1 MADLNIPNLN
11 KKSDKYLFKN
21 KLPLKRKSK
30 TKLLTE
36 SFLML
41 ALSFLLAFINYL
53 IPKKMILL
61 KNLFF
66 NIEKSYLIFI
76 DLFGYFWQILLLIFV
91 FISTIISFILLIG
104 SFSRLIKVFRRKSKQ
119 MKYK

>member
-76 DLFGYFWQILLLIFV
+76 DLFGYFWQILILIFV

-104 SFSRLIKVFRRKSKQ
+104 SFYRLIKVLRRKSKQ
-119 MKYK
+119 MTYK

>member
-21 KLPLKRKSK
+21 KMPLKRKSK
-30 TKLLTE
+30 KKLLTE

-41 ALSFLLAFINYL
+41 ALSFLLVFINYL

-61 KNLFF
+61 GNLFF

-76 DLFGYFWQILLLIFV
+76 DLFGYVWQVFILIFV
-91 FISTIISFILLIG
+91 FITSIISFILLVG
-104 SFSRLIKVFRRKSKQ
+104 SFYRLIKVLGKKTKQ
-119 MKYK
+119 ITYK